1 MSNFV
6 NNKQVG
12 DKGEALVYGL
22 LYAKHKEKLQ
32 HVSQYGQEG
41 VYRDYKNRPLPD
53 FKLPKK
59 FVEVKTKKGFKGMI
73 NIDVKQVN
81 DYISVAK
88 DHGIGINVYFV
99 DTLEGAV
106 YKMDE
111 ETLHKPEDTIKPSNG
126 RPFFVF
132 AKEKQK
138 LILTNVPKHII
149 SNDLA

>member
-1 MSNFV
+1 MSRFMNA
-6 NNKQVG
+6 KQVG

-32 HVSQYGQEG
+32 HVSQYGEEG

-73 NIDVKQVN
+73 NIDVSQVN
-81 DYISVAK
+81 DYLGVAK

-99 DTLEGAV
+99 DIEEGAV
-106 YKMDE
+106 YRMDE
-111 ETLHKPEDTIKPSNG
+111 ETLHKPVKTIKGNRG
-126 RPFFVF
+126 DFFLYD
-132 AKEKQK
+132 KKDQKQ
-138 LILTNVPKHII
+138 ILKNLPKHFI
-149 SNDLA
+149 SNDLT